1 MAKKKST
8 SKKAARAKP
17 TSWSTRGI
25 INENAPNYDY
35 RSAVTAQV
43 FGTDVYDKESK
54 HWGSRIP
61 DNPTMKA
68 LGMDGRTLKSVN
80 HPTFDLTAEGERE
93 AGYNFASGKD
103 RRLKSVP
110 GKKAAKKEK
119 KKGK

>member
-1 MAKKKST
+1 MPTVNGKKYPYTKAGMAAAKK
-8 SKKAARAKP
+8 AGAK
-17 TSWSTRGI
+17 
-25 INENAPNYDY
+25 YDY
-35 RSAVTAQV
+35 RSAVTAQI

-80 HPTFDLTAEGERE
+80 HPTFDLTAEGERK

-110 GKKAAKKEK
+110 GKKVVKKK